1 LVEKWIVE
9 QPTIAL
15 IANHV
20 REAKHALF
28 MVLSKTTVN
37 PEETMKHAYAEISEA
52 NGMLE
57 NLRFLTCGEIL
68 RLTESIEGY
77 METWDTHDSLA
88 DFETFQLLYE
98 KLCGLVGKEPK
109 DLEEL
114 AYGLDADREP

>member
-1 LVEKWIVE
+1 MESIEEWKALVTKIYD
-9 QPTIAL
+9 AL
-15 IANHV
+15 GL
-20 REAKHALF
+20 KPDT
-28 MVLSKTTVN
+28 K
-37 PEETMKHAYAEISEA
+37 
-52 NGMLE
+52 
-57 NLRFLTCGEIL
+57 GEIL

-88 DFETFQLLYE
+88 DFETFQLIYE